1 MRPNYSQN
9 LPGVA
14 YTGESSSP
22 GSHTLSPGYH
32 TALSQYSR
40 GMRPQGVTHDPGESI
55 TICPF
60 LKTVKQAFKGIEAQK

>member
-22 GSHTLSPGYH
+22 GSHTLSPGYY

-55 TICPF
+55 TIA
-60 LKTVKQAFKGIEAQK
+60 TVKQAFKGIEAQK